1 MEKLSEAGHW
11 YTKDGEPKYTL
22 IGKNKKERNTTLRD
36 ARKLNL
42 FPSVTTILDVAAKP
56 GLVNWQVN
64 QGIQAALTLPRE
76 ENETDEQFLYRVRQ
90 DSKEQAEKAANEGTI
105 IHADINKGFAGT
117 KDSVVFTVLKKLI
130 DNTFPNEQWVSES
143 SYASDEGFAGQVDLH
158 NKKKTIVIDFKTKD
172 NIEGKDP
179 SKLVFDNHGMQLS
192 AYSALL
198 GIDKPIRVSVFIDR
212 KNPSVILPYVWDR
225 DSHTKH
231 LKMFLALLTFWKMS
245 KNYDPTISSKE
256 GN

>member
-1 MEKLSEAGHW
+1 MLAESGHW
-11 YTKDGEPKYTL
+11 YTIDGKPKYT
-22 IGKNKKERNTTLRD
+22 IVSKNGKQRNTTLRD

-130 DNTFPNEQWVSES
+130 DNTFLNEQWVSES
-143 SYASDEGFAGQVDLH
+143 SYASDEGFAGQIDLH

-198 GIDKPIRVSVFIDR
+198 GIDEPIRVSIFIDR
-212 KNPSVILPYVWDR
+212 KNPSMILPYVWDR